1 MRKMPPGMKI
11 MVSSL
16 YGPSAFLSVVACD
29 IAPMA
34 RIAAAGTI
42 V

>member
-1 MRKMPPGMKI
+1 MRNMPPGMKI

-16 YGPSAFLSVVACD
+16 YGPPVFLSVVACD
-29 IAPMA
+29 IARS
-34 RIAAAGTI
+34 RIAAAGMI